1 MKEMRRQIVLTAA
14 NAGQGHIASALSI
27 LDILWVLYDQVLRYD
42 PKDPRSDDRDR
53 LILSKGHAALA
64 LYVVLAAKGFFPV
77 SELERFDAYD
87 SILGG
92 HPDPSKVPGVEAP
105 SGSLGHGLSLGVGM
119 AMGMRNRNV
128 NRRVYVLV
136 GDGEC
141 NEGSIWE
148 SVLLAAHHRLD
159 NLVCIVDHNHSGDRA
174 LVLGD
179 LAAKF
184 RAFGWIAGTVNG
196 HNQRQLYQAMKVPIG
211 GHSRPTAIIAKT
223 VKGYGCKRMENNPAW
238 HYGAPTQDELPAIL
252 EELA

>member
-1 MKEMRRQIVLTAA
+1 MRRQIVLTAA
-14 NAGQGHIASALSI
+14 NAGTGHIPSALSI

-53 LILSKGHAALA
+53 FILSKGHGALA
-64 LYVVLAAKGFFPV
+64 LYMVLVAKGFFPAA
-77 SELERFDAYD
+77 ELERFDAYD
-87 SILGG
+87 GLLGG
-92 HPDPSKVPGVEAP
+92 HADPSKVPGVEAP
-105 SGSLGHGLSLGVGM
+105 SGSLGHGLALGVGM
-119 AMGMRNRNV
+119 ALGMRIRNV

-179 LAAKF
+179 LEAKF
-184 RAFGWIAGTVNG
+184 RAFGWIASTVNG
-196 HNQRQLYQAMKVPIG
+196 HDQHQLYQAMKVPIG
-211 GHSRPTAIIAKT
+211 GLYRPTAIIAET
-223 VKGYGCKRMENNPAW
+223 VKGYGCKQMENNPAW
-238 HYGAPTQDELPAIL
+238 HNRAPTRDELPAIL
-252 EELA
+252 KELA